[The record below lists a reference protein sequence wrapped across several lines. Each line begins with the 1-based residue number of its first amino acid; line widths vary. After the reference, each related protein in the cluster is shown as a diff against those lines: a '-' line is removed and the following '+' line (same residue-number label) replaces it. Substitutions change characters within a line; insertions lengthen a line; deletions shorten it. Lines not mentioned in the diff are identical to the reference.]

1 MDTYTPIIAIV
12 MYIASLLAPEGTN
25 ELTFAGDGQV
35 ITFIEQENTWSR
47 KDGSLG
53 TITFENGYVIERHE
67 SSKEQEMKELL
78 SDHMALPVDLEK
90 GEIDLKRAP
99 YKIEFEKKDE
109 LVIFTVTRKGQP
121 SSDIRISWTD

>member
-1 MDTYTPIIAIV
+1 

-25 ELTFAGDGQV
+25 EFTFAGDGQV

-47 KDGSLG
+47 KDGSPG
-53 TITFENGYVIERHE
+53 TITLENGYVIERHE
-67 SSKEQEMKELL
+67 SSKGQEMKELL
-78 SDHMALPVDLEK
+78 SDHIALPVDLEK